1 MAKHM
6 FFSLISSMMRL
17 SNVIL
22 MLELYCCC
30 QSLPLKESLSRED
43 MVASAEKVL
52 WPETNL
58 TTSPGEDYFLDKDY
72 LEQQH
77 DEEDVAA
84 AAPPPT
90 QASQAKAAL
99 SVQQKVIF
107 FPKLRDIS
115 SVKSCEARE

>member
-1 MAKHM
+1 MA
-6 FFSLISSMMRL
+6 
-17 SNVIL
+17 
-22 MLELYCCC
+22 
-30 QSLPLKESLSRED
+30 
-43 MVASAEKVL
+43 ASAEKVL

-77 DEEDVAA
+77 DEEDVA